1 MFLFQAIFKA
11 EDFTHVEH
19 EITAQPYFYF
29 FLISLFIPKVVQIW
43 CQSNFLFN
51 PVSSSIFIFGSKQ
64 RKTLM

>member
-1 MFLFQAIFKA
+1 MFYFKA
-11 EDFTHVEH
+11 EDLTHEEH
-19 EITAQPYFYF
+19 KITAQPYFKF
-29 FLISLFIPKVVQIW
+29 IFLISLFIPKVVKIW